1 MMSCHVSKGYDRE
14 KPLKLQVDTKPTI
27 KRKKPK

>member
-14 KPLKLQVDTKPTI
+14 KPLKLQVDAKPAV
-27 KRKKPK
+27 KSKKPK